1 MKLSKVFTAFFDNE
15 KASGIVLLI
24 CTAISLTLANTNF
37 KETYLALLEI
47 KIGSLSILHWINE
60 GLMTFFFL
68 LIGLELEREIYKGE
82 LSNKQNAAL
91 PFVGALGGMIVPALV
106 FLLFNFGTAYSRGAG
121 IPMATDIAFALGALS
136 LLSKRV
142 PATLKIFVAALA
154 VIDDL
159 GAIIV
164 ISIFYSDSIVWLYL
178 LFVILIWIILFVL
191 NRFKIYNLIFYI
203 IGGVAM
209 WYCMLHTGIHASIT
223 GVILAFVIPFADGK
237 ENSISYKLEVA
248 LQKPVAFFIVP
259 LFVLA
264 NTAITISTNDIELLK
279 TNASLG
285 VFAGLV
291 IGKPLGIILFCWVAL
306 KLGICTLPKQLKFSH
321 LIGVGFLAGIGFT
334 MSVFIT
340 LLAYQD
346 ANIINATKLIIII
359 ASFVAAILG
368 LGILFFVLNNKKL
381 KEEFHEE

>member
-1 MKLSKVFTAFFDNE
+1 MKLSKVFTSFFENE
-15 KASGIVLLI
+15 KASGIVLLF